1 MFSGG
6 GKKDKILAIA
16 APDGLIGKLVFVLP
30 EIQLMRMMSSI
41 VMLLLIG
48 MVGETSLSDIIKDG
62 TLSLHG
68 SYPMIFLIINCV
80 QLQPH

>member
-1 MFSGG
+1 MFSGD
-6 GKKDKILAIA
+6 GKKDKILVIA

-41 VMLLLIG
+41 VMLLIG